1 MRKMLQA
8 ILANDIVLRSQVVMV
23 KRRDEHHRQDNRQQP
38 GGEYA
43 SFQGHNGHK
52 VTKKRNKIINFDYS
66 ESSVMKLAE
75 ALNQRADLQR
85 RIAQLRERLSNNV
98 KVQEGDQPA
107 EKPEDLFKELEA
119 ALKQLK
125 DLIVS
130 INRTN
135 QETVWEGKTLTEI
148 IAEKDVLTMHLAA
161 LRATLDAANVR
172 SDRYSR
178 NEIKFVRTIDVNA
191 LQKKVDYLS
200 RDLRVLD
207 SKLQQANWTTDLQ

>member
-1 MRKMLQA
+1 
-8 ILANDIVLRSQVVMV
+8 
-23 KRRDEHHRQDNRQQP
+23 
-38 GGEYA
+38 
-43 SFQGHNGHK
+43 
-52 VTKKRNKIINFDYS
+52 
-66 ESSVMKLAE
+66 MKLAE

-107 EKPEDLFKELEA
+107 EKPEDLFKELGYC
-119 ALKQLK
+119 LKELEN
-125 DLIVS
+125 LIVR

-148 IAEKDVLTMHLAA
+148 IAGKDTLSLHLSVL
-161 LRATLDAANVR
+161 RSVLDSANVR

-178 NEIKFVRTIDVNA
+178 NEIKFVRTVDVNV
-191 LQKKVDYLS
+191 LQKQVDNLS

-207 SKLQQANWTTDLQ
+207 SKLQQANWMTELK